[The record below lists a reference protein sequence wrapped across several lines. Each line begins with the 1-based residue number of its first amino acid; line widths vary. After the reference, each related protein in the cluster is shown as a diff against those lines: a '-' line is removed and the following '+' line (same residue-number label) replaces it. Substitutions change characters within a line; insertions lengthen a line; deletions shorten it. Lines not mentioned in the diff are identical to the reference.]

1 MEAYNLY
8 FLDDS
13 ERSIWEAES
22 KGYRSDVYVEL
33 QDDVF
38 HINVYDQIRLIQDFE
53 EEIKQ
58 SGYYQIEPNLILV
71 QSVNEKEILNT
82 INNLIRTDYFQNI
95 KPMEKDEIKKMN
107 LIKIMK

>member
-1 MEAYNLY
+1 MQAYNLY
-8 FLDDS
+8 YLDDS
-13 ERSIWEAES
+13 ERGIWEAES
-22 KGYRSDVYVEL
+22 KGYRSDVYIEL

-58 SGYYQIEPNLILV
+58 YGYYQIEPNIVLV
-71 QSVNEKEILNT
+71 QTVNEKEILNT

-95 KPMEKDEIKKMN
+95 KPVEKEEIKKMN
-107 LIKIMK
+107 LIKRIK